1 MHYLCAHLVFLY
13 RFDFF
18 YTLIA
23 YIQSR
28 GRARR
33 KDSKYILLAE
43 RGNASQYGMV
53 DEFRGLEADMK
64 TYCQTM
70 PEERNVAN
78 KFSIGMHVDYDSD
91 DEPDSDDEDYMGSA
105 IYIAET
111 GATLTKQN
119 AIPLIH
125 RYCSSLPSDS
135 FCVLKPIF
143 ETTNTGQGYICK
155 LTLPSNAAIQELESP
170 VARTKDH
177 ARALV
182 ALNACSQL
190 LTLKAFDNH
199 LMPRNIRKEILGEMA
214 PQYDENGMIIGSRR
228 RHGLY
233 EKRTPKIWNRIVE
246 EEEEEEVGIED
257 NADLLK
263 AQVQTVVEGTS
274 VVEPR
279 PELNG
284 DTEDNTDSP
293 EIREENVKLVEE
305 VVKSIKEEI
314 IPSQDN
320 VKSSEEA
327 ETLTEKTKELQLEYE
342 ENGQIMLNLDLVKEY
357 KEEEDVNSVADEA
370 DDDADEELEE
380 GPFTCWFTIIEVK
393 LPDRKF
399 EDVPYRRL
407 CLISKRPLPNLPEIK
422 MFHQSVPF
430 MVKMRNLSTEVIFGR
445 EQMLRLSDYV
455 MKLMLA
461 LINKEF
467 HCPINDIPY
476 YIVPLIKNCEDIE
489 YEKLSG
495 AELEDLVDWQ
505 EVDKIIESKNEPFIL
520 EESSDPTDTIIIDSS
535 DNSRRYFVTNVRN
548 DMSPNSCVPEG
559 VKIREAGYATF
570 ADYYREK
577 GFADITDYNQPLL
590 QVKRLKKV
598 MNFLYPG
605 HIVPAQLKG
614 PLSTWTLPQFCQR
627 FFMSASVYQA
637 TMMIPS
643 IMTRVD
649 SLLLCREAKDRYDL
663 PIDDANFLEAY
674 TAPSASME
682 MNYERLET
690 LGGK

>member
-1 MHYLCAHLVFLY
+1 MFYVLSFTH

-43 RGNASQYGMV
+43 RGNASQYGMI
-53 DEFRGLEADMK
+53 DEFRSLEADMK
-64 TYCQTM
+64 IYCQTM

-78 KFSIGMHVDYDSD
+78 KFSVGLDVDYDSD
-91 DEPDSDDEDYMGSA
+91 DEPDSEDEDYMGSA
-105 IYIAET
+105 VYIAET

-143 ETTNTGQGYICK
+143 ETINTGEGYICK

-170 VARTKDH
+170 VTRTKDY

-182 ALNACSQL
+182 ALQACSQL
-190 LTLKAFDNH
+190 LTLKAFDYH

-233 EKRTPKIWNRIVE
+233 EKRTPNLWNRVVE

-263 AQVQTVVEGTS
+263 AQVQS
-274 VVEPR
+274 A
-279 PELNG
+279 
-284 DTEDNTDSP
+284 
-293 EIREENVKLVEE
+293 VEE
-305 VVKSIKEEI
+305 VSIAEIPESGAMDVNIDTKMEEI
-314 IPSQDN
+314 IIDFPKPS
-320 VKSSEEA
+320 EPETA
-327 ETLTEKTKELQLEYE
+327 ENSKAEPEYDG
-342 ENGQIMLNLDLVKEY
+342 NGQKMLNLDLV
-357 KEEEDVNSVADEA
+357 EEIKDEKDVNSVAEEEGYEA
-370 DDDADEELEE
+370 EEELEE
-380 GPFTCWFTIIEVK
+380 GPFTYWFTIIEVK
-393 LPDRKF
+393 LPECKF
-399 EDVPYRRL
+399 EDVPYRQL
-407 CLISKRPLPNLPEIK
+407 CLISKKPFPDLPELK
-422 MFHQSVPF
+422 MFHQSAPF
-430 MVKMRNLSTEVIFGR
+430 MVKMRNISTEVIFDR
-445 EQMLRLSDYV
+445 ERIQLLSDYV
-455 MKLMLA
+455 IKLMLA

-476 YIVPLIKNCEDIE
+476 YIVPLVKNCEDLQ
-489 YEKLSG
+489 YESLSG
-495 AELEDLVDWQ
+495 SELQDLIDWE
-505 EVDKIIESKNEPFIL
+505 EVNSIIEFKNVPFVL
-520 EESSDPTDTIIIDSS
+520 EEANDPTDTIIIDSS
-535 DNSRRYFVTNVRN
+535 DNFRRYFVTKVRY
-548 DMSPNSCVPEG
+548 DMSPVSAIPEG
-559 VKIREAGYATF
+559 VKIREAGYPTF
-570 ADYYREK
+570 GDFYKEK
-577 GFADITDYNQPLL
+577 GFADIFDLNQPLL
-590 QVKRLKKV
+590 EVKRLKKV

-614 PLSTWTLPQFCQR
+614 PLSTWTLPQFCQK

-649 SLLLCREAKDRYDL
+649 SLLLCREAKVRYDL

-690 LGGK
+690 LGGKLFFYSKCIIWFINFYKI